1 MRMNSRAAA
10 TMIGIGAMLLFA
22 QDHAAH
28 AAEIKV
34 LSVVP
39 LKTSLDELG
48 PQFERATGHKLAI
61 TYDGSSQ
68 LKRKFEAN
76 EPFDVAL
83 IYPELI
89 EELLKQGKLAPDVR
103 ADVAIVNV
111 GVAIKKGAPKPDLST
126 VDAFKR
132 TLLNAKSISHSTE
145 GASGVYFQG
154 LIQRLGIAAELK
166 PKLRPVDGGNHVVG
180 PVAKGEVE
188 IAVITIPF
196 IFLDPG
202 AELAGPLPKEL
213 QHPVIYTASLSSAAK
228 QPDAAKAFIKHLTTP
243 AAAAVIK
250 SKGLEPA
257 KH

>member
-1 MRMNSRAAA
+1 MRLGSLAVAA
-10 TMIGIGAMLLFA
+10 TFATLLLLVPG
-22 QDHAAH
+22 HASQ
-28 AAEIKV
+28 AAEVKV

-39 LKTSLDELG
+39 LKTSIDDLG
-48 PQFERATGHKLAI
+48 PQFERATGHKIAI

-89 EELLKQGKLAPDVR
+89 DELLKQGKLAAGIR
-103 ADVAIVNV
+103 TDVAIVSV
-111 GVAIKKGAPKPDLST
+111 GVAIKKGAPKPDVST
-126 VDAFKR
+126 VDSFKR

-166 PKLRPVDGGNHVVG
+166 PKLRPVDGGIHVVG
-180 PVAKGEVE
+180 PVAKREVE

-228 QPDAAKAFIKHLTTP
+228 QPDAAKAFIKYLTTP
-243 AAAAVIK
+243 AAASVIK
-250 SKGLEPA
+250 SKGLQPA
-257 KH
+257 TP

>member
-1 MRMNSRAAA
+1 MKIFSVTTA
-10 TMIGIGAMLLFA
+10 IKICFGFMLALV
-22 QDHAAH
+22 QAH
-28 AAEIKV
+28 SASAAEIKV

-39 LKTSLDELG
+39 LKSAVDELG
-48 PQFERATGHKLAI
+48 PQFERATGHKLAM

-89 EELLKQGKLAPDVR
+89 DELVKQGKLDAGIR
-103 ADVAIVNV
+103 ADIAIVMV
-111 GVAIKKGAPKPDLST
+111 GVAIKKGAPKPDVST
-126 VDAFKR
+126 VEAFKR
-132 TLLNAKSISHSTE
+132 TLLDAKSISHSTE

-154 LIQRLGIAAELK
+154 LIQRFGIAAELK
-166 PKLRPVDGGNHVVG
+166 PKLRPVEGGNRVVG

-188 IAVITIPF
+188 IAVITLPF

-213 QHPVIYTASLSSAAK
+213 QHPVIYTASMSAATK

-250 SKGLEPA
+250 SKGLQPA
-257 KH
+257 NQ